1 VAVFAAPWLQRR
13 PRTVRL
19 GTTEHAQS
27 LANSRRSHRTAAAA
41 PEEAATAA
49 LVAADSGGPAAVV
62 ADTAPA
68 PAAAAASSVRAV
80 QSSLAV
86 SRCVTHAVNVCAAH
100 KKPRRALKWLAAV
113 RSGSTNSSG
122 GSNRGS
128 GSSGST
134 SGSTSSDSGSTGS
147 DVVPVLVFC
156 NTISAVGAV
165 SKLLAKHYGGGSGGG
180 GVRAL
185 HGNMPQADREA
196 TLRAFV
202 RGSAKPSSHGSHGS
216 HGSHS
221 SGQGCHTLVATDVAA
236 RGLHMPRL
244 QHVLNYDF
252 PPSLEQVREE
262 LAFVGRGQLFC

>member
-1 VAVFAAPWLQRR
+1 
-13 PRTVRL
+13 
-19 GTTEHAQS
+19 
-27 LANSRRSHRTAAAA
+27 
-41 PEEAATAA
+41 
-49 LVAADSGGPAAVV
+49 
-62 ADTAPA
+62 
-68 PAAAAASSVRAV
+68 
-80 QSSLAV
+80 
-86 SRCVTHAVNVCAAH
+86 
-100 KKPRRALKWLAAV
+100 
-113 RSGSTNSSG
+113 
-122 GSNRGS
+122 
-128 GSSGST
+128 
-134 SGSTSSDSGSTGS
+134 
-147 DVVPVLVFC
+147 VVPVLVFC
-156 NTISAVGAV
+156 NTISAVGVV

-202 RGSAKPSSHGSHGS
+202 RGSAKPSSSSSHGSHGS